1 MGVWLHNYLWA
12 QLHPGAM
19 TELYWWKDNI
29 NSQPGPDGSSE
40 NGLYEVYKYYADF
53 ISNIPLNS
61 GTYQNAQATLSSSN
75 LRVVGQKDITNNR
88 AHLWVQNTN
97 HTWKRV
103 VDGNAGSGLGGTV
116 SIAGFTTNQP
126 LNVEWHSFTTQGSPT
141 VSTSTV
147 TPNSNGS
154 IAIELPK
161 TQNLTDIALK
171 IGDYTNIEPPDN
183 PGTDPDTEPGG
194 DADGESKGGCFLQ
207 EISW

>member
-1 MGVWLHNYLWA
+1 LA
-12 QLHPGAM
+12 PQLS
-19 TELYWWKDNI
+19 L
-29 NSQPGPDGSSE
+29 
-40 NGLYEVYKYYADF
+40 
-53 ISNIPLNS
+53 
-61 GTYQNAQATLSSSN
+61 GT
-75 LRVVGQKDITNNR
+75 ITS
-88 AHLWVQNTN
+88 
-97 HTWKRV
+97 KRV
-103 VDGNAGSGLGGTV
+103 VDGNAGSGLGGTF

-154 IAIELPK
+154 IAIELPT
-161 TQNLTDIALK
+161 TQDLTDIALK